1 MNGSQNHPYRKRE
14 SSNEWS
20 KSTTG
25 EISNGQEGDG
35 NNWKFLNLQLISH
48 FPKRIPSNIVHVM
61 NRIFFASD
69 SLSVYFSNHLH
80 HHPINPLWA
89 PSDHSFKISLV
100 GQLYGCH
107 SGWQLFFP
115 FLISLCETPDIGI
128 PYSHSISS
136 CRRGHKKSE
145 KSCRMR
151 DASVYFYSFTP
162 AISPARP
169 PVRSNQMNVKV
180 TQRAPNSAASVSNSI
195 GLSNRI
201 CPTGLSDF

>member
-61 NRIFFASD
+61 NRIFFPSD

-115 FLISLCETPDIGI
+115 
-128 PYSHSISS
+128 
-136 CRRGHKKSE
+136 
-145 KSCRMR
+145 
-151 DASVYFYSFTP
+151 
-162 AISPARP
+162 
-169 PVRSNQMNVKV
+169 
-180 TQRAPNSAASVSNSI
+180 
-195 GLSNRI
+195 
-201 CPTGLSDF
+201 LSDFFMWDTGHRNPIQPLHFLLSSRTQKKREELPDEGRQCLLLFFHSSNIPC